1 VTSAVRPGVAAG
13 LHILIATDAF
23 PPTCGG
29 SGWSTYELAR
39 GLRRRGHR
47 VTIVQPQRAGRV
59 DPPAYDGFAVVGY
72 PASAPPVPFVRNY
85 VRNERLYARLARF
98 LQAIIRR
105 DGVDLVHGQ
114 HLLTVPAAIRA
125 AHAEG
130 VPVVSTIRDYW
141 PICYWG
147 DLLRDFGD
155 DGVCPG
161 CSAAA
166 MTACVR
172 PHAGPAWPLALPW
185 IPYMRSNLRLKQ
197 GDLSRSDAVVA
208 VSRSMARDLVS
219 RAPALAATRVET
231 IPNAVDIGAV
241 RATVAGVPAP
251 MAGPYALYVGKLA
264 QNKGVGALIEV
275 VRQARLGMPLV
286 VVGDGPARAWLETE
300 VARAGADV
308 RLIGWASRDVVF
320 QWMQHACL
328 MIFPSGWREPLSR
341 VLIEASTLGVP
352 IAAMAT
358 GGTEDIV
365 DDGETGLLAHSA
377 GELAAA
383 VARLAGD
390 RALRARLGAAAARRA
405 ESTFDASVV
414 VDRMEALYRD
424 VLAAFHARHRGR
436 A

>member
-1 VTSAVRPGVAAG
+1 
-13 LHILIATDAF
+13 
-23 PPTCGG
+23 
-29 SGWSTYELAR
+29 
-39 GLRRRGHR
+39 
-47 VTIVQPQRAGRV
+47 
-59 DPPAYDGFAVVGY
+59 
-72 PASAPPVPFVRNY
+72 
-85 VRNERLYARLARF
+85 
-98 LQAIIRR
+98 
-105 DGVDLVHGQ
+105 
-114 HLLTVPAAIRA
+114 
-125 AHAEG
+125 
-130 VPVVSTIRDYW
+130 
-141 PICYWG
+141 
-147 DLLRDFGD
+147 
-155 DGVCPG
+155 
-161 CSAAA
+161 
-166 MTACVR
+166 
-172 PHAGPAWPLALPW
+172 
-185 IPYMRSNLRLKQ
+185 
-197 GDLSRSDAVVA
+197 
-208 VSRSMARDLVS
+208 
-219 RAPALAATRVET
+219 
-231 IPNAVDIGAV
+231 
-241 RATVAGVPAP
+241 
-251 MAGPYALYVGKLA
+251 VGKLA